1 MLLKKLVIS
10 NLRSYEN
17 QVIEF
22 PKGSTLLSGDIGSGK
37 TTILLAV
44 EFALFGLQPSQKG
57 NSLLRNGEDIGRV
70 VLDFEIEGKEIT
82 VERTLKRKKHS
93 INQDYVAITIDNEKF
108 EESVSEVKAKILD
121 LLNYPSEFAKKTNLL
136 YKFTVYTPQE
146 EMKQIIMESKE
157 VRLNTLRHVFGIDK
171 YKRIQENASV
181 LNSKLREKIKI
192 NGALFGDLDELKARM
207 IEKENG
213 LIEAKENMISLEE
226 EYVNSFRD
234 REIRENNLE
243 EIREKIDKKRKFE
256 GDKEKNIIL
265 INEKNGQV
273 SRLEI
278 DVKKLKLEVE
288 EVEKLKFSE
297 DEYNSSVQRA
307 VVQREKY
314 EELHKEYIDL
324 IGRVKALE
332 GKKEE
337 ANSLVRQI
345 SGLEKCPT
353 CLQGVSIE
361 YKDGMLSNAKKE
373 IDNVDNNIYNYD
385 KRKNDLI
392 EKINVVKDL
401 IEKFEKQ
408 KNDMDLLKVKLN
420 SFKEK
425 EGRIEEIGLQIVGL
439 NEDKLMLQQ
448 QNGRLDEEIKSYDK
462 YDVVFNERSKDL
474 EDAKEREKN
483 AGIKK
488 AEIGKE
494 VEFLEQQIKEL
505 GERIGNKEGLKK
517 DTDKLK
523 GLESWISGKFLEI
536 VLFTEKQVMSTL
548 KHEFSHLFS
557 QWFSSLVS
565 DNLSARLEDDFSPVI
580 EQNGYEID
588 YQFLSGGERT
598 AIALAYRLSLNQV
611 INSLLSNIK
620 TNDLVILD
628 EPTDGFSTQQ
638 LEKMREVLEQLQ
650 TEQLIIVSHEQKME
664 DFVDNII
671 RVKKGA
677 GISEVGGDGGVS
689 GVE

>member
-1 MLLKKLVIS
+1 MLLKKLVIE

-57 NSLLRNGEDIGRV
+57 NSLLRNGCDEGRV
-70 VLDFEIEGKEIT
+70 VLDFDIEGKEVI

-93 INQDYVAITIDNEKF
+93 INQDYCSISIDNEKF

-121 LLNYPSEFAKKTNLL
+121 LLNYPGEFAKKTNLL

-146 EMKQIIMESKE
+146 EMKQIIMESKD

-192 NGALFGDLDELKARM
+192 NEALFGDLDELKAGLL
-207 IEKENG
+207 EKETG
-213 LIEAKENMISLEE
+213 LIESKENMVSSEE

-234 REIRENNLE
+234 REVREKNLE
-243 EIREKIDKKRKFE
+243 EVREKIDEKRKFE
-256 GDKEKNIIL
+256 GDKEKNNIL
-265 INEKNGQV
+265 IDEKGNQIT
-273 SRLEI
+273 RLEA
-278 DVKKLKLEVE
+278 DVKKLRLEVE

-307 VVQREKY
+307 VVQREKLD
-314 EELHKEYIDL
+314 ELQKEYVEI
-324 IGRVKALE
+324 IGKMKALE

-337 ANSLVRQI
+337 ANNLVRQI
-345 SGLEKCPT
+345 SGLDKCPT

-361 YKDGMLSNAKKE
+361 YKDGMLENAKKE
-373 IDNVDNNIYNYD
+373 IDVVDNNIYGYD

-401 IEKFEKQ
+401 IDKFEKQ
-408 KNDMDLLKVKLN
+408 KNEMDLLKVKID
-420 SFKEK
+420 SFKDK
-425 EGRIEEIGLQIVGL
+425 EGRITEIERQIVGL

-448 QNGRLDEEIKSYDK
+448 QNGRLDEEIKGYDK
-462 YDVVFNERSKDL
+462 YDVVFNERSDDL
-474 EDAKEREKN
+474 EKAKEAEKN
-483 AGIKK
+483 ASIRK

-494 VEFLEQQIKEL
+494 VEFLDKQIKEL

-523 GLESWISGKFLEI
+523 GLENWISGKFLEI

-628 EPTDGFSTQQ
+628 EPTDGFSAQQ
-638 LEKMREVLEQLQ
+638 LEKMREVLEQLN
-650 TEQLIIVSHEQKME
+650 TEQLILVSHEQKME

-671 RVKKGA
+671 RVGK
-677 GISEVGGDGGVS
+677 SDGVS
-689 GVE
+689 RTE

>member
-1 MLLKKLVIS
+1 MLLKKLVIE
-10 NLRSYEN
+10 NLRSYES
-17 QVIEF
+17 QIVDF

-57 NSLLRNGEDIGRV
+57 NSLLRNGCDEGRV
-70 VLDFEIEGKEIT
+70 VLEFEVEGKEVI

-192 NGALFGDLDELKARM
+192 NSALFGDLEDLKSGL

-213 LIEAKENMISLEE
+213 LIEAKENMISSEE
-226 EYVNSFRD
+226 DYVNRFRD
-234 REIRENNLE
+234 RELKEKNIE
-243 EIREKIDKKRKFE
+243 EVREKIDEKKKFE
-256 GDKEKNIIL
+256 SDKERNSML
-265 INEKNGQV
+265 INEKNGQISKHQLDLVTLRDQV
-273 SRLEI
+273 S
-278 DVKKLKLEVE
+278 

-297 DEYNSSVQRA
+297 DEYNSVVQRA
-307 VVQREKY
+307 VVQRNKH
-314 EELHKEYIDL
+314 EELHGEYIEI
-324 IGRVKALE
+324 IGKMNALQ

-337 ANSLVRQI
+337 ASSLVKQI
-345 SGLEKCPT
+345 SGLDKCPT

-361 YKDGMLSNAKKE
+361 YKDGMLENAKKE
-373 IDNVDNNIYNYD
+373 IDIVDNNLYGYE
-385 KRKNDLI
+385 KRKKDLI
-392 EKINVVKDL
+392 EKVNVVKNL

-408 KNDMDLLKVKLN
+408 KNEMDLLKIRIE
-420 SFKEK
+420 SFKDK
-425 EGRIEEIGLQIVGL
+425 EVRIEDIEKQVIGL
-439 NEDKLMLQQ
+439 NEDVLMLQQ
-448 QNGRLDEEIKSYDK
+448 QTISIEEEIKNYDK
-462 YDVVFNERSKDL
+462 YKQVYLERSNDL
-474 EDAKEREKN
+474 KEAKERESN
-483 AGIKK
+483 ASIRK

-494 VEFLEQQIKEL
+494 VEFLDQQIKEL
-505 GERIGNKEGLKK
+505 LARIDKKEGLKK

-536 VLFTEKQVMSTL
+536 VLFTEKQVMATL

-565 DNLSARLEDDFSPVI
+565 ESLSARLDDDFSPLI

-628 EPTDGFSTQQ
+628 EPTDGFSAQQ

-664 DFVDNII
+664 DFVDNIV
-671 RVKKGA
+671 RVEKSD
-677 GISEVGGDGGVS
+677 GISKTE
-689 GVE
+689 

>member
-1 MLLKKLVIS
+1 
-10 NLRSYEN
+10 
-17 QVIEF
+17 
-22 PKGSTLLSGDIGSGK
+22 
-37 TTILLAV
+37 
-44 EFALFGLQPSQKG
+44 
-57 NSLLRNGEDIGRV
+57 
-70 VLDFEIEGKEIT
+70 
-82 VERTLKRKKHS
+82 
-93 INQDYVAITIDNEKF
+93 
-108 EESVSEVKAKILD
+108 
-121 LLNYPSEFAKKTNLL
+121 
-136 YKFTVYTPQE
+136 
-146 EMKQIIMESKE
+146 
-157 VRLNTLRHVFGIDK
+157 
-171 YKRIQENASV
+171 
-181 LNSKLREKIKI
+181 
-192 NGALFGDLDELKARM
+192 
-207 IEKENG
+207 
-213 LIEAKENMISLEE
+213 
-226 EYVNSFRD
+226 
-234 REIRENNLE
+234 
-243 EIREKIDKKRKFE
+243 
-256 GDKEKNIIL
+256 
-265 INEKNGQV
+265 
-273 SRLEI
+273 
-278 DVKKLKLEVE
+278 
-288 EVEKLKFSE
+288 
-297 DEYNSSVQRA
+297 
-307 VVQREKY
+307 
-314 EELHKEYIDL
+314 
-324 IGRVKALE
+324 
-332 GKKEE
+332 
-337 ANSLVRQI
+337 
-345 SGLEKCPT
+345 
-353 CLQGVSIE
+353 
-361 YKDGMLSNAKKE
+361 MLSNAKKE